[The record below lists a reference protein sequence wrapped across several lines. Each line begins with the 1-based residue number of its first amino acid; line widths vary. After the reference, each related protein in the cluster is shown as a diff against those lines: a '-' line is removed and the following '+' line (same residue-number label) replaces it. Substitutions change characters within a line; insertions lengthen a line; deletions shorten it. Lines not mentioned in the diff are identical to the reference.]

1 MNSENFND
9 VLINLLIR
17 FKNRP
22 YHLAK
27 FLMDNSAF
35 NKNFLNKLL
44 KSDKLKNEI
53 NDNYICDITQL
64 EEYYKSFLET
74 KNSKSIEEITKD
86 LNNKLNEMIQNE
98 NFEEAAKLRD
108 MMIEKS
114 IKRLKK

>member
-1 MNSENFND
+1 MSNENFND
-9 VLINLLIR
+9 ALINLLIK

-35 NKNFLNKLL
+35 NKTFLNKLV
-44 KSDKLKNEI
+44 KSDKLKNET
-53 NDNYICDITQL
+53 NDNYICDISQL
-64 EEYYKSFLET
+64 EDYHNSLLET
-74 KNSKSIEEITKD
+74 KNSKSIEELTKE
-86 LNNKLNEMIQNE
+86 LNDKLDEMIQSE

-108 MMIEKS
+108 VMIKKS